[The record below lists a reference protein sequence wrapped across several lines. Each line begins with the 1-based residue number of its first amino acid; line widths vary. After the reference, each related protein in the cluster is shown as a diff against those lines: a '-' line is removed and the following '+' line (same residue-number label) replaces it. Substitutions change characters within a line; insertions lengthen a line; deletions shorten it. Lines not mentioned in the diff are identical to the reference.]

1 MYYWYV
7 NCGSL
12 LFVDGNG
19 DLAQLSPVSVR
30 YRKDMSGSIQDDS
43 PNSTYNGRAQNDE
56 DTVVQ
61 AWGDQDDGLD
71 DDVQLSALYLA
82 VSRASDL
89 AGGDQKL
96 SAYFFSKHNFLQ
108 KELKVKYNSAKY
120 RDITIRPYSF

>member
-43 PNSTYNGRAQNDE
+43 PNSTYNDRAQNDE

-96 SAYFFSKHNFLQ
+96 STYFFSKHNYLQ
-108 KELKVKYNSAKY
+108 KELKAKYNSAKY